1 MVLPSSKWRMGWEC
15 VSIWTSTIRQPKW
28 IVPAGK
34 ASAIASMRSLLLK
47 QRNSPFLPWRK
58 FATID
63 HVHALCYPYNFL
75 HWSLVIYLWESL
87 IIFLYTHTHIYIIWC
102 LAQKLSPTCCRKV
115 STKIHTWW
123 FWNPSE
129 SGRTGDFFFQV
140 CGLSPSPFLHY
151 TKQRL
156 RDSATWEVHPKL
168 STNQVHSWF
177 SNTYSRSLMR
187 QINVLQKLLAL
198 PLEPKPDYILVYFCK
213 DYLVCSL

>member
-63 HVHALCYPYNFL
+63 QVHALCYPYNFL

-87 IIFLYTHTHIYIIWC
+87 IIFLYTHTYIYIIWC

-129 SGRTGDFFFQV
+129 SGRTSDFFYRFA
-140 CGLSPSPFLHY
+140 GFLLPLSCITPNKDCKILPLEKSTPNCPQIKY
-151 TKQRL
+151 IA
-156 RDSATWEVHPKL
+156 DSATLIFFFFVQGHWCGRSMFYKNFWLCHWSPNP
-168 STNQVHSWF
+168 T
-177 SNTYSRSLMR
+177 TY
-187 QINVLQKLLAL
+187 
-198 PLEPKPDYILVYFCK
+198 
-213 DYLVCSL
+213 